1 MNCNESGVALI
12 FISNPLESDKCL
24 NRRSWRD
31 GLDMPKKTVVV
42 PTQKILNSLKTVGN
56 YARHPY
62 GIAVIG
68 SISLHVVA
76 AVALPGWSESEENI
90 ETGAQ
95 EVVRVVD
102 LPADVQ
108 SRLPSMAPSIDLSVF
123 ENNPDFNID
132 MSAIGNGTIPSGL
145 NGLNGLTGI
154 DGNTFALIPGT
165 GNLQTPFAPS
175 PGQVNYSFV
184 PNSPPAIASRFIAPP
199 PPNSVSGFLP
209 PPPGVPA
216 FSGSGNIFN
225 VPINPNNAN
234 ASIAPASGNQQ
245 VFSINTQPRSTNNT
259 NSDLVQRQRQL
270 ENEAAIA
277 LSPSTFAPGDPDIR
291 FNAELLQPSDL
302 KNPASLLPRPQAQP
316 VPTTNTT
323 KPPQTVARNSS
334 TISKSIR
341 GNYPKSACSS
351 QASGTATYNV
361 VVTPSGAPSQWSLS
375 SSSGNNS
382 LDNQASQD
390 IRNVSFDGAN
400 SSYRVSVGYTYQPSF
415 CAAFK
420 PQPQAPAAPKP
431 PATATPAPQPA
442 SPAPLVIEVPESK
455 PAPPPA
461 PVSPAPTPPAA
472 PTSPPKPAP
481 VAPAPTPPA
490 APAAPA
496 PAPSPASTPEE

>member
-1 MNCNESGVALI
+1 
-12 FISNPLESDKCL
+12 
-24 NRRSWRD
+24 
-31 GLDMPKKTVVV
+31 MPKKTVVF
-42 PTQKILNSLKTVGN
+42 PTQKFLNSFKTAGN

-68 SISLHVVA
+68 SISLHLMA
-76 AVALPGWSESEENI
+76 AVALPGWSESEENT
-90 ETGAQ
+90 ETGNQA
-95 EVVRVVD
+95 VVRVVA
-102 LPADVQ
+102 LPEDVQ
-108 SRLPSMAPSIDLSVF
+108 DRLPSMSPSIDLSVF

-132 MSAIGNGTIPSGL
+132 MSAISNGTIPGGNL
-145 NGLNGLTGI
+145 NGVTGV
-154 DGNTFALIPGT
+154 DGNYVFLPGT
-165 GNLQTPFAPS
+165 GMLPTPFAPS

-184 PNSPPAIASRFIAPP
+184 PNNNPPAIASRFIAPP
-199 PPNSVSGFLP
+199 PPSFNSSSGFLP

-225 VPINPNNAN
+225 VPINPNNSN
-234 ASIAPASGNQQ
+234 ASIAPAPGNQQ
-245 VFSINTQPRSTNNT
+245 VFSINTQPRNAGNA
-259 NSDLVQRQRQL
+259 NGDLVQRQRQL

-277 LSPSTFAPGDPDIR
+277 LTPSTFAPGNPDIR

-302 KNPASLLPRPQAQP
+302 KNPAALLPRPQASP
-316 VPTTNTT
+316 APSATSN
-323 KPPQTVARNSS
+323 PPQTAARNSG

-390 IRNVSFDGAN
+390 IRNTSFDGAN

-420 PQPQAPAAPKP
+420 PQTPAPTAPKP
-431 PATATPAPQPA
+431 PAQAAPVTPPRTAP
-442 SPAPLVIEVPESK
+442 SAPLVIETPESK
-455 PAPPPA
+455 PKPTAPP
-461 PVSPAPTPPAA
+461 TQAA
-472 PTSPPKPAP
+472 PSSPPKPAP
-481 VAPAPTPPA
+481 VAPAPKPKPPA
-490 APAAPA
+490 TVAPPVAPATPTPE
-496 PAPSPASTPEE
+496 PAPSNTSEE